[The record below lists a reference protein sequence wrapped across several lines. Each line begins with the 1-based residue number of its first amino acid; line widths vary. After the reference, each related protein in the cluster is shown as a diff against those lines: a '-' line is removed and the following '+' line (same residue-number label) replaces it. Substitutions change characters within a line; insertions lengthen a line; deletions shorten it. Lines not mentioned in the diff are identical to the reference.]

1 MTSRGKK
8 IFLFLTVVVP
18 FLIYCVVYYAPIIR
32 NAPFKAKEFVSL
44 EYKWGAG
51 NNLENSYNSA
61 TGIYTYYND
70 KDSLITE
77 RLQLNEKDKKFLDSN
92 ADEQGFWNLPDV
104 VANNEEDFK
113 NSRALRYF
121 IKFNYQ
127 KKSKEVTYLSD
138 YNGNPRMKNAA
149 TQMQKIIEQKITD
162 LEIRAKKQL
171 TN

>member
-8 IFLFLTVVVP
+8 IFLASTIIIP
-18 FLIYCVVYYAPIIR
+18 FLIYCIVYYAPIIR

-61 TGIYTYYND
+61 TGEYKYYNNN
-70 KDSLITE
+70 DSLITTKIE
-77 RLQLNEKDKKFLDSN
+77 LSEKDKKFLDSN

-104 VANNEEDFK
+104 VANNEADLQ
-113 NSRALRYF
+113 NSKALRYF
-121 IKFNYQ
+121 MKFNYQ

-138 YNGNPRMKNAA
+138 FNGNPKMRGAA
-149 TQMQKIIEQKITD
+149 AQIQKVIEQRLIDIEEKQ
-162 LEIRAKKQL
+162 KK
-171 TN
+171 